1 MADEQLEK
9 YACVIGDWLRELG
22 YTHCFFVAGGGS
34 MHLIDGFRNRFVC
47 LPVVH
52 EVTAGIAAEH
62 FNEVT
67 EKGRAFVL
75 LTTGP
80 GLTNAVTAIAG
91 CYVEHRE
98 LLVIAGQVKSTD
110 LKHPGTR
117 QLGVQEVDGTA
128 ICKEISVRAER
139 LTQPISKAEFVEIVR
154 LAEGPHPGPVLIEV
168 CLDLQGAMVNRTALE
183 ANEDR
188 ASARASSHT
197 KTDAANQQFREL
209 LAAEIR
215 EKSRPVIILG
225 GLIKRQTAWNA
236 RHQLNQLGIPVLT
249 TTSAIDRISSDA
261 PVYMGRCG
269 THGAHRS
276 ANLILSQADLAVV
289 IGAQLDLHQT
299 GFDTVNF
306 APNADLFQIFPC
318 RHELQKGLPKLTAGL
333 DADPNE
339 VFPQV
344 LEMFSGTDAENWLAY
359 ARRVRQLVPVLE
371 PANRASEGYV
381 LSFAFL
387 QNLSL
392 AAAPSDLLAICS
404 SGGAFTGSLQ
414 MYHVHE
420 QQFASTSVSH
430 ASMGYGLAT
439 AIGMS
444 FAHPGKRVILT
455 EGDGGFC
462 QNLQELAMI
471 RRFDLPVKIFIL
483 SNGGYAS
490 IRATQRK
497 FFNGAYVGC
506 DHATGLGFPD
516 WTKLFSAFGIP
527 SRHLATD
534 SCSVDALRALLM
546 ENDGP
551 EAWIVPIDPIQTNWP
566 AVSSKLLPD
575 GKLVSLPLYE
585 MLPPLDAETKLH
597 VENYLPRGTKKP
609 V

>member
-1 MADEQLEK
+1 MAESDLEK
-9 YACVIGDWLRELG
+9 YACVIGDWLKELG
-22 YTHCFFVAGGGS
+22 YTHCFFVAGGGC
-34 MHLIDGFRNRFVC
+34 MHLIDGFRSRFIC

-67 EKGRAFVL
+67 ENGRAFVL

-110 LKHPGTR
+110 LKRPGTR
-117 QLGVQEVDGTA
+117 QLGAQEVDGTG

-139 LTQPISKAEFVEIVR
+139 LTQPMSKSDFVEIVK
-154 LAEGPHPGPVLIEV
+154 LAEGPHPGPVVIEV
-168 CLDLQGAMVNRTALE
+168 CLDLQGAMVNRSALE
-183 ANEDR
+183 SSTSR
-188 ASARASSHT
+188 AKISEINQT
-197 KTDAANQQFREL
+197 AAEVEHQKFWDL
-209 LAAEIR
+209 LAAKIVQ
-215 EKSRPVIILG
+215 KSRPVIVIG
-225 GLIKRQTAWNA
+225 GLIKRKTAWNA
-236 RHQLNQLGIPVLT
+236 SNQLNQLGIPVLT

-276 ANLILSQADLAVV
+276 ANLILSQADLAIVL
-289 IGAQLDLHQT
+289 GAQLDLQQT
-299 GFDTVNF
+299 GFDTENF

-318 RHELQKGLPKLTAGL
+318 RQELQKGLPRLTGGL

-339 VFPQV
+339 AFTRV
-344 LEMFSGTDAENWLAY
+344 LEMFGRTDAAEWLAY

-371 PANRASEGYV
+371 PANTASEGFI
-381 LSFAFL
+381 LSFEFL

-392 AAAPSDLLAICS
+392 AAEPDDLLAVCS

-414 MYHVHE
+414 MYHVHKH
-420 QQFASTSVSH
+420 QYASTSAAH

-462 QNLQELAMI
+462 QNLQELAMV

-483 SNGGYAS
+483 ANGGYAS

-506 DHATGLGFPD
+506 DQATGLGFPD
-516 WTKLFSAFGIP
+516 WIKLFTAFGIP
-527 SRHLATD
+527 SRHLSPN
-534 SCSVDALRALLM
+534 SCSVDALGKLLS
-546 ENDGP
+546 ENTGP
-551 EAWIVPIDPIQTNWP
+551 EAWIVPIDPVQTNWP

-575 GKLVSLPLYE
+575 GKLISLPLYE
-585 MLPPLDAETKLH
+585 MLPPLDPKTKSQ
-597 VENYLPRGTKKP
+597 VEAYLPCRN
-609 V
+609 